1 MNDEILK
8 EAGVSLIDPTEGRSV
23 FKYLSVSSGAK
34 SILDQTIR
42 YSRPQDLNDPF
53 ECLPRYDRAEVVSL
67 VEEQTNDPKQRDKC
81 VESIMNRD
89 FVDFF
94 KRMNDFGV
102 TSFSTS
108 STTILMW
115 SHYAEQHKGLC
126 IEYDSSKIG
135 SLAKVQYAST
145 PERILCSVKNVSK
158 QAVVSAMMTKG
169 GEWAYEKEVRRFEV
183 ISNCVKNYDPALKR
197 FVFTKKLP
205 SDAIRGIYFGLYFDP
220 VLMDDLCKYEYE
232 INPKCCFY
240 QEKRDTQKFAVGFDE
255 YKIGSYA
262 WTR

>member
-8 EAGVSLIDPTEGRSV
+8 EARASLIEPTEGRSV
-23 FKYLSVSSGAK
+23 FKYLSVSGGTK

-67 VEEQTNDPKQRDKC
+67 VEEKTNDPQQRDKC
-81 VESIMNRD
+81 VESIMKRD

-94 KRMNDFGV
+94 ERMNDFGV

-126 IEYDSSKIG
+126 IEYDSAKIG
-135 SLAKVQYAST
+135 TLAMVQYAPT
-145 PERILCSVKNVSK
+145 NERALCSVKNLSK
-158 QAVVSAMMTKG
+158 TDAVRTLLTKG
-169 GEWAYEKEVRRFEV
+169 TEWSYEKEVRRFET
-183 ISNCVKNYDPALKR
+183 INKCNAIFYPSLNQ
-197 FVFTKKLP
+197 FVFTKKLTP
-205 SDAIRGIYFGLYFDP
+205 DAIRGIYFGLRFNP
-220 VLMDDLCKYEYE
+220 VLMDDLCQHEHK
-232 INPKCCFY
+232 INPNCRFY
-240 QEKRDTQKFAVGFDE
+240 REKRDTQKFAVEFDE

>member
-8 EAGVSLIDPTEGRSV
+8 EAGASLIEPTEGRSV
-23 FKYLSVSSGAK
+23 FKYLSVSGGTK

-67 VEEQTNDPKQRDKC
+67 VEEKTNDPQQRDKC
-81 VESIMNRD
+81 VESIMKRD

-94 KRMNDFGV
+94 ERMNDFGV

-126 IEYDSSKIG
+126 IEYDSAKIET
-135 SLAKVQYAST
+135 LAMVQYAPT
-145 PERILCSVKNVSK
+145 NERALCSVKEPSK
-158 QAVVSAMMTKG
+158 TEATRALLTKG
-169 GEWAYEKEVRRFEV
+169 IEWSYEKEVRRFEG
-183 ISNCVKNYDPALKR
+183 INKCNAIFNPSLNR
-197 FVFTKKLP
+197 FVFTKDVQP
-205 SDAIRGIYFGLYFDP
+205 ETIRGIYFGLRSDP
-220 VLMDDLCKYEYE
+220 AWMDELCRYERGV
-232 INPKCCFY
+232 NPDCRFFRA
-240 QEKRDTQKFAVGFDE
+240 KRDTQKFEISFDE